1 VIVLDVLRAPWRS
14 DYINS
19 YENDRQKNESTGY
32 CIFCAYP
39 KENNDEENLIIHRGS
54 FTFVILNRFPYA
66 TGHLMIV
73 PYRHTSIFQSF
84 TDEESHELFFYA
96 KKCASILGRIYGA
109 AGFNLGMNI
118 GHVAGAGIDT
128 HLHLH
133 LVPRWNGD
141 TNFMSVTAET
151 KVLPESL
158 SVTRKKILNSWNN

>member
-1 VIVLDVLRAPWRS
+1 VIVLDVLRAPWRM
-14 DYINS
+14 DYIDS
-19 YENDRQKNESTGY
+19 YEDTKQKNESTGH

-39 KENNDEENLIIHRGS
+39 KENNDRENLIIHRGR

-73 PYRHTSIFQSF
+73 PYRHTSIFQSL
-84 TDEESHELFFYA
+84 TDDESHELFFYA
-96 KKCASILGRIYGA
+96 KKCVPIMERIYGA

-133 LVPRWNGD
+133 LVPRWDGD

-151 KVLPESL
+151 RVLPESL
-158 SVTRKKILNSWNN
+158 SVTRQKILSSWDN